1 MQLVA
6 GMPRT
11 KPEWSED
18 NPISAVRDFLDRHES
33 FELAKPPRP
42 FDETL
47 ETPDCSHHPVGWLRR
62 KPG

>member
-18 NPISAVRDFLDRHES
+18 NPISAVRES
-33 FELAKPPRP
+33 LEKYSEFELSKPPRL

-47 ETPDCSHHPVGWLRR
+47 DTLDCSHHPTGWLRR
-62 KPG
+62 TKD